1 MKKKAPAPSPAFHN
15 NATDWIRW
23 LWEVEAEHS
32 PMVGS
37 RLKFGLPS
45 APATQQRRRAKA
57 TRRITA
63 KA

>member
-1 MKKKAPAPSPAFHN
+1 MKKKTHAPAPVVAD

-37 RLKFGLPS
+37 RMKFGLPVPAKS
-45 APATQQRRRAKA
+45 ARKSRSQHKVALRA
-57 TRRITA
+57 
-63 KA
+63 